1 MNKQRRKELSA
12 LRDRWEKIK
21 AEMISLKDE
30 LEQIK
35 DAEDE
40 AYNNLPDSVRDGDK
54 GSAMSEFVDAMTA
67 ACEAIE
73 DCAENGVD
81 FDNMYDAQ

>member
-1 MNKQRRKELSA
+1 MNKQRRKELRA

-21 AEMISLKDE
+21 TDMLALKDD
-30 LEQIK
+30 LEQVK

-54 GSAMSEFVDAMTA
+54 GSQMSEFVDAMTN
-67 ACEAIE
+67 ACDALE

-81 FDNMYDAQ
+81 FDNMYDAE